1 LLIIH
6 FKKPNWQANLYVGF
20 LSFFYPKKRS
30 VVLFKM
36 EVACTST
43 SFFGMIYG
51 FGTYLVAPQQSRTPS
66 SHNQYKYNILPFS
79 MQFSYNFCFSAYCTV
94 NELLVAFDNP
104 NLNAF
109 SQYYIDV

>member
-1 LLIIH
+1 
-6 FKKPNWQANLYVGF
+6 
-20 LSFFYPKKRS
+20 
-30 VVLFKM
+30 M